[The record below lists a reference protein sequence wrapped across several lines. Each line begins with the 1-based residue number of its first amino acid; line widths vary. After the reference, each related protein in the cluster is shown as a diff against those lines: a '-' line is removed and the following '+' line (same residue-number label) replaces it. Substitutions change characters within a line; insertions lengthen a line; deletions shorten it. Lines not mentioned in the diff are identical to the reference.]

1 MNFKCVVVV
10 AKYKLDN
17 SQRITACKNLFN
29 PQSQM
34 VNSPLLGLFLLHL
47 VNADLPGLL
56 DLDGLADLGGDRPAL
71 ALGLAGADLLGYL
84 LALLGQGILALLL
97 GEGDALLLPLD
108 AADLL
113 GQLLARLVAA
123 LGQGNLHLRAH
134 LGAGL
139 AHVLLDVLADLL
151 GLVVADV
158 LPDGSA
164 DLLLA
169 ALLGSLDS
177 DGLLGS
183 DLGRSLDAK
192 DLVEDGPL
200 LPPLLV
206 FPLLAGLDSLALL
219 LLDLPADLLSG
230 RVAHVLSD
238 EVAHLGGV
246 ALGLHPGHAVG
257 PAALLHLH
265 GAVRNGDRDAL
276 LGLDQLA
283 LLGLDMAALLV
294 PDGLAVVDGLIFAL
308 VVVLSVAHL
317 VSDFVNDV
325 SALQLFPL
333 LVGLVAFLEIVAF
346 GQGQKQP
353 QQADKHFNI
362 GHFEIM

>member
-169 ALLGSLDS
+169 ALLGSNGL

-183 DLGRSLDAK
+183 DCGHLDAE

-206 FPLLAGLDSLALL
+206 LLLAGLDSLALL
-219 LLDLPADLLSG
+219 LLDLPADLFSG
-230 RVAHVLSD
+230 RVALVLSD
-238 EVAHLGGV
+238 EFAHLGGV

>member
-1 MNFKCVVVV
+1 
-10 AKYKLDN
+10 
-17 SQRITACKNLFN
+17 
-29 PQSQM
+29 M
-34 VNSPLLGLFLLHL
+34 VNSPLLRLFLLHL

-113 GQLLARLVAA
+113 GQLLARLMAA

-134 LGAGL
+134 LGPGL
-139 AHVLLDVLADLL
+139 AHVLLNVLADVL

-158 LPDGSA
+158 LPDGCA
-164 DLLLA
+164 DLILA
-169 ALLGSLDS
+169 ALLGSNGL
-177 DGLLGS
+177 DGLFGT
-183 DLGRSLDAK
+183 DCGRSLDAE

-206 FPLLAGLDSLALL
+206 FLLAGLDGLALL
-219 LLDLPADLLSG
+219 LLDLLADLLGG

-238 EVAHLGGV
+238 EVAHLGV
-246 ALGLHPGHAVG
+246 MALCLPFGHAVG

-265 GAVRNGDRDAL
+265 RAVRNGDRDAL

-294 PDGLAVVDGLIFAL
+294 PDGLAVVDGLVFTF

-317 VSDFVNDV
+317 VSDFVDDV
-325 SALQLFPL
+325 GALQLFPL

-353 QQADKHFNI
+353 QEADEHFNI
-362 GHFEIM
+362 GHFEIMRGNVQRF

>member
-1 MNFKCVVVV
+1 MNFKCVMP
-10 AKYKLDN
+10 KYKLDN
-17 SQRITACKNLFN
+17 FQRVTACKNLLN

-56 DLDGLADLGGDRPAL
+56 DLDGLADLGGDWPAL
-71 ALGLAGADLLGYL
+71 ALGLAGADLLWL
-84 LALLGQGILALLL
+84 LMALLGQGRLALLL
-97 GEGDALLLPLD
+97 GEGEALLLPLD

-169 ALLGSLDS
+169 ALLGSNGL
-177 DGLLGS
+177 DGLLGT
-183 DLGRSLDAK
+183 DLGRSLDAE

-206 FPLLAGLDSLALL
+206 FTLLAAGLDGLALL
-219 LLDLPADLLSG
+219 LLDLLADLLGG
-230 RVAHVLSD
+230 RVALVLSD
-238 EVAHLGGV
+238 EFAHLGGV
-246 ALGLHPGHAVG
+246 APGLHPGHAVG
-257 PAALLHLH
+257 PAPLLHLH
-265 GAVRNGDRDAL
+265 RAVRNRDRDAL

-283 LLGLDMAALLV
+283 LLGLDMVALLV
-294 PDGLAVVDGLIFAL
+294 PDGLAVVDGLVLAL
-308 VVVLSVAHL
+308 VVVLSVTHL
-317 VSDFVNDV
+317 VSDFVDDV
-325 SALQLFPL
+325 GALQLFAL
-333 LVGLVAFLEIVAF
+333 LIGLVTFLEVVAF
-346 GQGQKQP
+346 G
-353 QQADKHFNI
+353 
-362 GHFEIM
+362 